1 MRIAGLIWLDD
12 IVQKLQWKHSVL
24 PDEVEQVFSERPQF
38 RRVEK
43 GHRPGE
49 HVYAAFGQ
57 TDDGRYLTIFF
68 VYKKNRWALILSARD
83 MTRAERR
90 RYGRK

>member
-1 MRIAGLIWLDD
+1 LRIAGLIWLDD
-12 IVQKLQWKHSVL
+12 IVQKLQRKHGVL
-24 PDEVEQVFSERPQF
+24 PDEVEEVFSERPQF

-43 GHRPGE
+43 GHRLGE

-68 VYKKNRWALILSARD
+68 VYKKNRRALILSARD